1 MYVMYYYEVAPARIV
16 RRTAIAFTYNHSE
29 NLATG
34 QIVLIEL
41 GKKEVVG
48 IILHRVSKPSYET
61 KPVQKVLSLQPI
73 PKPLLDLGAWIS
85 DYYATHFALVLQT
98 MLPKGIQK
106 NRRLRDK
113 QTRQPIRNRTKFL
126 LNKDQRAALEQIQS
140 APVGTILL
148 HGITG
153 SGKTRVYI
161 ECAKES
167 IKSGKS
173 VILLVPEIALT
184 PQLIDEFS
192 AQFDNVILAHS
203 QQTESHRHQTWQRVL
218 TATEPQIIIGPRSAL
233 FLPVEKLG
241 LVIIDESHE
250 PSYKQEQSPRY
261 SALRA
266 ASMLAKFHQSKV
278 LLGSAT
284 PSVHDYYL
292 ANETKKPIIELA
304 NTARPSTPPD
314 IKLVDMKNRK
324 SFTKNR
330 YLSDVLLHKIQET
343 HENGGQTLIFH
354 NRRGSAQSTL
364 CDVCGW
370 YANCKKCCLPLTLHA
385 DEYELRCHLCGK
397 SDKIPTFCPICHSV
411 SIVHRGIGTK
421 AIESDLKKIFPLL
434 SVARFDGDNGPHQT
448 LNTRYKEIYEGSV
461 DVMIGTQIVAKGL
474 DLPKLRL
481 VGIVQ
486 ADTGLYLPDFSA
498 SERTFQLIAQVVG
511 RVGRSHHSS
520 SVIVQSFTPEH
531 PAISDGVSQNYLN
544 FYHTELTSRKR
555 AKFPPFVF
563 LLKLTCNYKTEAI
576 AIQKSQEM
584 ARKLIRLLSEDAE
597 VLGPTPS
604 FYERPNGTYRWQIV
618 IKSKKRSILL
628 NVIDILP
635 ASHWQF
641 ELDPTSLL

>member
-1 MYVMYYYEVAPARIV
+1 MYYYEVAPAQIV
-16 RRTAIAFTYNHSE
+16 RRTAIAFTYEHSE
-29 NLATG
+29 KLAKG
-34 QIVLIEL
+34 QIVIVEL

-48 IILHRVSKPSYET
+48 IILRQVSKPTYET
-61 KPVQKVLSLQPI
+61 KSIQKVLSLQPI
-73 PKPLLDLGAWIS
+73 PKPLLELAFWMS
-85 DYYATHFALVLQT
+85 DYYATHLALVLQK
-98 MLPKGIQK
+98 MLPKGIEK
-106 NRRLRDK
+106 NRRLKEK
-113 QTRQPIRNRTKFL
+113 QAHQPIRNRTKFL
-126 LNKDQRAALEQIQS
+126 LNKDQGIAFKQIKNAS
-140 APVGTILL
+140 TGTILL

-192 AQFDNVILAHS
+192 AEFENVVLAHS
-203 QQTESHRHQTWQRVL
+203 QQTESHRHQAWQRVL

-261 SALRA
+261 SALRT
-266 ASMLAKFHQSKV
+266 ASMLAKFHESKV

-284 PSVHDYYL
+284 PSIHDYFL
-292 ANETKKPIIELA
+292 ASETKKPIVILPK
-304 NTARPSTPPD
+304 TARPSIPPD
-314 IKLVDMKNRK
+314 IKLIDMKNRK

-330 YLSDVLLHKIQET
+330 YLSDVLLYEIQET
-343 HENGGQTLIFH
+343 HDKGGQTLIFH

-364 CDVCGW
+364 CNVCGW
-370 YANCKKCCLPLTLHA
+370 YANCKKCFLPLTLHS
-385 DEYELRCHLCGK
+385 DKYELRCHLCGK
-397 SDKIPTFCPICHSV
+397 TNKIPTFCPMCHSV
-411 SIVHRGIGTK
+411 SIVHKGIGTK
-421 AIESDLKKIFPLL
+421 AIESDLKKIFPHL
-434 SVARFDGDNGPHQT
+434 SIARFDGDNEPHQT
-448 LNTRYKEIYEGSV
+448 LNTRYKEVYEGDV

-511 RVGRSHHSS
+511 RVGRSHDSS
-520 SVIVQSFTPEH
+520 SVVVQSFTPEH
-531 PAISDGVSQNYLN
+531 PAITDGISQNYLN
-544 FYHTELTSRKR
+544 FYHTELVSRKM

-563 LLKLTCNYKTEAI
+563 LLKLTCIYKTEAV
-576 AIQKSQEM
+576 AVQKSREM
-584 ARKLIRLLSEDAE
+584 ARALTRHLSEEAE

-618 IKSKKRSILL
+618 VKSKKRSVLL
-628 NVIDILP
+628 NAIAIVP

-641 ELDPTSLL
+641 ELDPMSLL